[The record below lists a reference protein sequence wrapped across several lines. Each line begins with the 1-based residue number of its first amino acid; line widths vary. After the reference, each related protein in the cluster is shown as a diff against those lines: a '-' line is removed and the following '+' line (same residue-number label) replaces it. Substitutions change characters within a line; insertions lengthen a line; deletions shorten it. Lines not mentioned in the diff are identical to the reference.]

1 MEEQGRR
8 MISFHA
14 FKIQI
19 DFQNEIQILRCIE
32 NRLLATKCIT
42 RCIAK
47 QWNRLFLNCDVCLR
61 SITEDEMHG
70 PDRHIRSLNR
80 QIWEKT
86 FRSIFDRYVND
97 FFFLSSYYFLFFFFL
112 FWKYVNVVENRKK
125 MENRK
130 LGAKEGGEPGKILK
144 FIVFFTCSLLDEYPT
159 HRRCRLSSFED
170 WRQGARGGLVQL
182 HQQQVAWKN
191 DPGFFV
197 LLLLS
202 DAFPLMNHFFT
213 NIIFLS
219 PIIPLFFSIL
229 ELLWIFPRKKKK
241 TIRILEYVSSFIYTF
256 FSLND
261 SYYAK
266 RLWSMNPG
274 K

>member
-1 MEEQGRR
+1 MHYAMHCKTVKSTILELWRVSTFDHGRR
-8 MISFHA
+8 DAWSRSAYSIAESSDLRENFS
-14 FKIQI
+14 I
-19 DFQNEIQILRCIE
+19 D
-32 NRLLATKCIT
+32 
-42 RCIAK
+42 
-47 QWNRLFLNCDVCLR
+47 LR
-61 SITEDEMHG
+61 SICE
-70 PDRHIRSLNR
+70 
-80 QIWEKT
+80 W
-86 FRSIFDRYVND
+86 

-112 FWKYVNVVENRKK
+112 FSKYVNVVENRKK

-130 LGAKEGGEPGKILK
+130 LGAKEGGEAGKILK

-197 LLLLS
+197 LLHLS

-241 TIRILEYVSSFIYTF
+241 KQFEYLNTYHLLSIHFFLLTTLITRNVCDRWIPVSKRERRINHRYNIWIVRTKNLLNGLYDWF
-256 FSLND
+256 FSRNI
-261 SYYAK
+261 
-266 RLWSMNPG
+266 
-274 K
+274 